1 MESRVSTIYH
11 KCSGYDLI
19 LLDIQQN
26 RKNKQQQEKH
36 SQEKRLSTETN
47 PETIQIRILEWLL

>member
-47 PETIQIRILEWLL
+47 PETIQIRILE